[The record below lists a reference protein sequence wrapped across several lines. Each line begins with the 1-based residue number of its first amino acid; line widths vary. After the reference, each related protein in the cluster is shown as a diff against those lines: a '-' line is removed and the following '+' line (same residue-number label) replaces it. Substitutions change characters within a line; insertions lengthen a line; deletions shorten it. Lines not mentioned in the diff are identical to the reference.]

1 MSFLASL
8 VPRDQTV
15 AIRLR
20 DKYLYTLHHPRTTPT
35 PKILSSSILWFHEL
49 LTCCPLQLPSSPV
62 LTLLASPAY
71 IQAEAHSA
79 VPLNQASQP
88 VMWSSCAA
96 RGEREVAESADA
108 PCLAW
113 TAVLTCSHAVNQDEP
128 WGRLHSCD
136 LRVPSR
142 ILAVTIL

>member
-35 PKILSSSILWFHEL
+35 PKIFSSSTLWFREL
-49 LTCCPLQLPSSPV
+49 LTCCPLQVPTSPV

-79 VPLNQASQP
+79 VPLNQDFPARLCGAPVQP
-88 VMWSSCAA
+88 
-96 RGEREVAESADA
+96 GERGRWQKVQML
-108 PCLAW
+108 LAW
-113 TAVLTCSHAVNQDEP
+113 PGQLS
-128 WGRLHSCD
+128 
-136 LRVPSR
+136 
-142 ILAVTIL
+142 